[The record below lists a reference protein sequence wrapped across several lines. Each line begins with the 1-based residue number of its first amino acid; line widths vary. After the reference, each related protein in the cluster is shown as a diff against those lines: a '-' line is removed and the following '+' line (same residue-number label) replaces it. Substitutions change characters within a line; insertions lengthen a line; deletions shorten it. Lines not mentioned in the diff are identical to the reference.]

1 MERIDSDLP
10 DWPVPYSVVADVF
23 DPPKVA
29 YGETWDQE
37 DDFLVARDRCGPR
50 AAIAVVSAEQPA
62 GRWWECMVYVRAGD
76 EWAVD
81 AQEGDLWPLDPAAP
95 RPEAAGFAHLTAPL
109 PYRRRDRA
117 GACVLR
123 GGVAGAGV
131 ATVEVVTM
139 AERHQVEVDAGSGAF
154 VALAQ
159 LGDGDD
165 DDDATVELV
174 ARTAGGTIVE
184 RATATIGPDDWA
196 RHAHLPPGPPPDWL
210 HGPLE
215 AVVGDLTRA
224 GGAPDGLTLSY
235 SPNGAGGTVWVTHR
249 LPDRWGFGI
258 DALDRGP
265 TLLERLAGELQECW
279 HELPDVFGVALP
291 PCPDHPHAA
300 IAVVRDGAA
309 WWICPATDR
318 LLAPVGSYAP

>member
-10 DWPVPYSVVADVF
+10 DWPVPDSVVADVF

-50 AAIAVVSAEQPA
+50 
-62 GRWWECMVYVRAGD
+62 
-76 EWAVD
+76 
-81 AQEGDLWPLDPAAP
+81 
-95 RPEAAGFAHLTAPL
+95 
-109 PYRRRDRA
+109 
-117 GACVLR
+117 
-123 GGVAGAGV
+123 
-131 ATVEVVTM
+131 
-139 AERHQVEVDAGSGAF
+139 
-154 VALAQ
+154 
-159 LGDGDD
+159 
-165 DDDATVELV
+165 
-174 ARTAGGTIVE
+174 
-184 RATATIGPDDWA
+184 
-196 RHAHLPPGPPPDWL
+196 HAHLPPGPPPDWL

-215 AVVGDLTRA
+215 AVVGDFTRA

-249 LPDRWGFGI
+249 LPDRWG
-258 DALDRGP
+258 
-265 TLLERLAGELQECW
+265 
-279 HELPDVFGVALP
+279 FGVALP

-318 LLAPVGSYAP
+318 LLAPVGSYAPERRAAGAPRRCRRGR